1 MSDAAPRIPH
11 DIARLLVDPSAHA
24 DGQIHEA
31 HSWLRANMPLGIAEV
46 EGYDP
51 FWAVTRHA
59 DILDISKRN
68 AAFGNADRS
77 VSLVTAETE
86 RLVREMT
93 GGSGNFIRMLIH
105 MDAPDHMKYRL
116 LTQNW
121 FMPAN
126 IRKLEDDIRRLAR
139 RTVDKMAAM
148 GDRCDFA
155 NDIALGYPL
164 HVIMS
169 ILGVPEEDEPKM
181 LALTQDLFG
190 RDDPDKARDGV
201 SAASDPAAYVAMVQG
216 IIDEFNGYF
225 AKISAARRADP
236 KDDLAT
242 VIANAEIAGAPISD
256 LDAMSYYMIV
266 ATAGHDTTSAS
277 SAGAIWGLAENPGEF
292 ARIKA
297 DPALVPALVDEAIRW
312 TTPVRSF
319 MRAAREDA
327 EVGGQTITRG
337 DWLKLCYM
345 SGNRDEAVFDDPA
358 AFRLDRSPNKHLAFG
373 YGAHVC
379 LGQHLAK
386 MEMRILFEELL
397 PRLKS
402 LELDG
407 EPASNKALGV
417 GGVKTLPIRFEID

>member
-1 MSDAAPRIPH
+1 MNDVAPRVPN
-11 DIARLLVDPSAHA
+11 DIARLLVDLPAHA
-24 DGQIHEA
+24 DEQIHDA
-31 HSWLRANMPLGIAEV
+31 HAWLRANMPLGIAEV

-51 FWAVTRHA
+51 FWTVTRHA

-68 AAFGNADRS
+68 ALFGNADRS
-77 VSLVTAETE
+77 LTLVNAETE
-86 RLVREMT
+86 RLVREMS
-93 GGSGNFIRMLIH
+93 GGNVNFLRMMIH

-148 GDRCDFA
+148 GDQCDFA
-155 NDIALGYPL
+155 NDIALAYPL

-169 ILGVPEEDEPKM
+169 ILGVPEEDEPRM

-190 RDDPDKARDGV
+190 REDPDRARGGV
-201 SAASDPAAYVAMVQG
+201 SAGLKPEAYVAMLQG
-216 IIDEFNGYF
+216 IIDEFNSYF

-242 VIANAEIAGAPISD
+242 VIANAQIAGEPISD
-256 LDAMSYYMIV
+256 LEAMSYYIIV

-292 ARIKA
+292 AKVKA
-297 DPALVPALVDEAIRW
+297 DPTLVPALVDEAIRW

-319 MRAAREDA
+319 MRTAHEDT
-327 EVGGQTITRG
+327 EVGGQQISRG

-345 SGNRDEAVFDDPA
+345 SGNRDETVFDDPA
-358 AFRLDRSPNKHLAFG
+358 AFRLDRSPNKHLSFG

-402 LELDG
+402 IELAG
-407 EPASNKALGV
+407 EPAWKKALTV
-417 GGVKTLPIRFEID
+417 GGVKTLPIRFKLT